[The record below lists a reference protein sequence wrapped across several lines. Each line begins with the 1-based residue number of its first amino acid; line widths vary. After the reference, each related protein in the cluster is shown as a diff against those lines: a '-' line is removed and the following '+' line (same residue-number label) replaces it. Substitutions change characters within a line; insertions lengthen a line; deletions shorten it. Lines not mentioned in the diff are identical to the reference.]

1 MQEPEIV
8 KHLRKSLYVDDF
20 ISGAETD
27 ESALQIYKGAK
38 QLNDQGRIQPA
49 KVELQF

>member
-1 MQEPEIV
+1 M

-38 QLNDQGRIQPA
+38 QLMTKGGFNLHQHRSRS
-49 KVELQF
+49 